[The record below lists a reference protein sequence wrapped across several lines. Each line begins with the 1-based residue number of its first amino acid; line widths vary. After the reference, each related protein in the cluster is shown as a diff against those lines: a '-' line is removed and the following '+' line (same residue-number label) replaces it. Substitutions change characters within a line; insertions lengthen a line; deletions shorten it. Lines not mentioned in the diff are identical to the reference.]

1 MSSSAFLFEPLSR
14 FFGVTT
20 IIALCWASFALYW
33 LISSFSQKSV
43 AERTSFAS
51 RILQLLI
58 MIIAF
63 NFVIQS
69 AQLYPLS
76 IMLIPDSLAIAIVS
90 IALCVPGLITCI
102 WARRTL
108 AGNWSS
114 LPVIKEDHNLVQDG
128 PYKFVR
134 HPIYTGFLLMFL
146 GTAVAIG
153 RLGGFIGFAVCF
165 VGFWMK
171 LRQEEA
177 LMIKLFKGNYLSYKK
192 RVKAL
197 IPYLF

>member
-1 MSSSAFLFEPLSR
+1 MTVITA
-14 FFGVTT
+14 
-20 IIALCWASFALYW
+20 IIVLCWAIFALYW
-33 LISSFSQKSV
+33 LISSLSQKPV
-43 AERTSFAS
+43 AEKTSFSS
-51 RILQLLI
+51 RIVQLLF
-58 MIIAF
+58 MSFAF

-69 AQLYPLS
+69 AQLYPLY
-76 IMLIPDSLAIAIVS
+76 IMLIPDSLVITIVS
-90 IALCVPGLITCI
+90 IALCVIGLMTCI

-114 LPVIKEDHNLVQDG
+114 LPVIKKDHYLVQDG

-146 GTAVAIG
+146 GTALAIG
-153 RLGGFIGFAVCF
+153 RLGDFVGFAVCF
-165 VGFWMK
+165 VGFWIK

-177 LMIKLFKGNYLSYKK
+177 LMIKCFKGNYLNYKK

-197 IPYLF
+197 IPLLF

>member
-1 MSSSAFLFEPLSR
+1 M
-14 FFGVTT
+14 
-20 IIALCWASFALYW
+20 
-33 LISSFSQKSV
+33 
-43 AERTSFAS
+43 
-51 RILQLLI
+51 
-58 MIIAF
+58 
-63 NFVIQS
+63 
-69 AQLYPLS
+69 
-76 IMLIPDSLAIAIVS
+76 
-90 IALCVPGLITCI
+90 TCI

-114 LPVIKEDHNLVQDG
+114 LPVLKKDHDLVQDG

-146 GTAVAIG
+146 GTALAIG

-165 VGFWMK
+165 MGFWIK

-177 LMIKLFKGNYLSYKK
+177 LMIKRFRGNYLSYKK

>member
-1 MSSSAFLFEPLSR
+1 MT
-14 FFGVTT
+14 VITT
-20 IIALCWASFALYW
+20 IIILCWAIFALYW

-43 AERTSFAS
+43 VEKMSFAS
-51 RILQLLI
+51 RILQLLL

-69 AQLYPLS
+69 AQIYPLS

-134 HPIYTGFLLMFL
+134 HPIYAGFLLMFL

-165 VGFWMK
+165 VGFWIK
-171 LRQEEA
+171 LRQEET
-177 LMIKLFKGNYLSYKK
+177 LMIKRFKGNYLSYKK

>member
-1 MSSSAFLFEPLSR
+1 MTV
-14 FFGVTT
+14 VTT
-20 IIALCWASFALYW
+20 IIVLCWAIFALYW
-33 LISSFSQKSV
+33 LISSFSQKPL
-43 AERTSFAS
+43 AEKTSFAS
-51 RILQLLI
+51 RTVQLLF

-63 NFVIQS
+63 NFTIQS

-76 IMLIPDSLAIAIVS
+76 IMLIPDSLVITIVG

-114 LPVIKEDHNLVQDG
+114 LPVLKKDHDLVQDG

-146 GTAVAIG
+146 GTALAIG

-165 VGFWMK
+165 VGFWIK

-177 LMIKLFKGNYLSYKK
+177 LMIKRFKGNYLSYKK

>member
-1 MSSSAFLFEPLSR
+1 MTV
-14 FFGVTT
+14 VTT
-20 IIALCWASFALYW
+20 IIVLCWAIFALYW
-33 LISSFSQKSV
+33 LISSFSQKPL
-43 AERTSFAS
+43 AEKTSFAS
-51 RILQLLI
+51 RTVQLLF

-63 NFVIQS
+63 NFTIQS

-76 IMLIPDSLAIAIVS
+76 IMLIPDSLVITIVG

-114 LPVIKEDHNLVQDG
+114 LPVIKKDHDLVQDG
-128 PYKFVR
+128 PYRFVR

-146 GTAVAIG
+146 GTALVIG
-153 RLGGFIGFAVCF
+153 RLGLLIGFAVCF
-165 VGFWMK
+165 VGFWIK

-177 LMIKLFKGNYLSYKK
+177 LMIKRFKGDYLSYKK